1 VLAALLGGLAA
12 ALLLRGI
19 REPAPSVG
27 ALWPDRSGRRRVLGL
42 ALLLVGW
49 VALVEAAGY
58 LLTTALFVA
67 LMLRGLGGRGWGMSV
82 AVSLAAAGGSY
93 LLFARW
99 LAVSLPRGALLP

>member
-1 VLAALLGGLAA
+1 
-12 ALLLRGI
+12 
-19 REPAPSVG
+19 VG